1 MALVTPPSPHN
12 PHHPDLYIANTYHS
26 LMMVDRMGSVT
37 TPVSTHVEGKLILF
51 ANELDIHKNE
61 SIFFTNTNMRYNRR
75 DMRKVSEEQHQ
86 QSNDQLREIRK
97 MIDSLKPQHQQQTS

>member
-75 DMRKVSEEQHQ
+75 VSGGHQ
-86 QSNDQLREIRK
+86 FRWIEICIDYQILSIDKNGQL
-97 MIDSLKPQHQQQTS
+97 